1 MSQRVGRQ
9 FADGDDEVTRPVRRQ
24 ASPPGPLG
32 GEPAHHAQLVTVC
45 QHVSIGRRTAQR
57 PVAFLRDQ
65 PGSTIESAAPGP
77 PAPDH
82 HRVSPFRAGN
92 QLTAQPRRV
101 RAQHPDRP
109 GGESQVHQRLMPD
122 HLSQLIPRPFRP
134 RCLLNTPDHLARM
147 LIGEH
152 PERGD
157 KPTRIESHVAHVRPA
172 HPQAAAIEPG
182 PQQAQVWLRHDNQHR
197 TADFRGTL
205 DEPPHLRR
213 QLTGA
218 GIQQRGMP
226 GPG

>member
-9 FADGDDEVTRPVRRQ
+9 LTHGHNKVAHPVRRQ

-32 GEPAHHAQLVTVC
+32 GEPAHRGYLVAVC
-45 QHVSIGRRTAQR
+45 QHVSTGRRTAQR

-65 PGSTIESAAPGP
+65 PGGTIGST
-77 PAPDH
+77 APDPPVPDH
-82 HRVSPFRAGN
+82 QRVSPLHTGD

-101 RAQHPDRP
+101 RAQHPDR
-109 GGESQVHQRLMPD
+109 GTGESQVHQRLMPD

-134 RCLLNTPDHLARM
+134 RWLLNTPGHPARM

-152 PERGD
+152 AERGD
-157 KPTRIESHVAHVRPA
+157 QPARITAQLTHIRPA
-172 HPQAAAIEPG
+172 HPRALAIDPG
-182 PQQAQVWLRHDNQHR
+182 PQQAPVRLRRGNQHR
-197 TADFRGTL
+197 ITGFDGTAD
-205 DEPPHLRR
+205 EPHHLRS

-226 GPG
+226 DTR